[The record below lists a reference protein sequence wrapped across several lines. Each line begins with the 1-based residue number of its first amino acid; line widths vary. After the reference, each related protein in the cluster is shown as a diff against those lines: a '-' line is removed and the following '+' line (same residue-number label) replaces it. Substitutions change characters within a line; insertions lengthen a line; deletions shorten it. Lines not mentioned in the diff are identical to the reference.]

1 MCSGDELWTMSY
13 KETKTPTVTF
23 EGWLSSLNCSSTM
36 GAGRAPKSTLRP
48 DHQFTPRLT
57 PSKGPAHSPT
67 PMEWAR
73 VPAKPYLNF
82 SPGLTNLLKSARTWV
97 GYHWLT
103 PCTQLWPPSMTGS
116 KACRRSNWSLS
127 AWPSKREASR
137 GKRKSKPHLM
147 EVWGK
152 SRFAWVPKL
161 LGPRNWSHERKTVF
175 PWMRVSR
182 GMVWGWS

>member
-1 MCSGDELWTMSY
+1 MNYGQWAIKRPKPQLSLLRGDSAPWIAAAPRGQAEHLSQPSGQT
-13 KETKTPTVTF
+13 
-23 EGWLSSLNCSSTM
+23 
-36 GAGRAPKSTLRP
+36 
-48 DHQFTPRLT
+48 T